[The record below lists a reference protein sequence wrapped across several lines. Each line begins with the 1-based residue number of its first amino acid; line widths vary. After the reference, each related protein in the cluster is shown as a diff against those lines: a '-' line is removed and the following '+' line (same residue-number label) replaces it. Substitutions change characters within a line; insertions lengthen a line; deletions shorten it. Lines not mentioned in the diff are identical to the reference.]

1 MRMFGIFGM
10 FYFMMVVFR
19 KRVQG
24 IFFDFDNM
32 FVLILKVNL
41 YVFYK
46 VKDKLFEFFVE
57 KDVENIVLKY
67 QKFVIEI
74 YLLLFDFFK

>member
-1 MRMFGIFGM
+1 MRLELDENVWYIWYVLL

-19 KRVQG
+19 KRVWG

-67 QKFVIEI
+67 
-74 YLLLFDFFK
+74 